1 MTEKMILKN
10 MSMNAFYIRRTY
22 SGTPILQDLWKKIQA
37 LDFDGISKGKENL
50 CGDSMKLKNDFIKA
64 TAEAKR
70 KLQHGESLF

>member
-1 MTEKMILKN
+1 MAEKMILKN
-10 MSMNAFYIRRTY
+10 MAMNVFYIRRMSDT
-22 SGTPILQDLWKKIQA
+22 SFFRDLWKEIQA

-50 CGDSMKLKNDFIKA
+50 RGDRMKLRNDFKKA